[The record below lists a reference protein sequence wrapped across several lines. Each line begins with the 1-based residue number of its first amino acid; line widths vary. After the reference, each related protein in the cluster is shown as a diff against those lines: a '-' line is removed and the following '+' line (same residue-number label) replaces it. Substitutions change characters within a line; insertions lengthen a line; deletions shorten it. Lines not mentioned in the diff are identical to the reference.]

1 MHWVERAEGL
11 LYEGESV
18 QETVPVG
25 AGGIVVT
32 THRLLAFTPD
42 REGPNFRQVDRP
54 NVDGVEVR
62 TVGTFQFLQRAVKAL
77 VGGGVLLAAGLAVNL
92 EGMVAGIS
100 PDGGTAGTVG
110 IGGMIGTLRTVL
122 SLLARL
128 DDLLRVFGALA
139 LALGAI
145 LLAVYLWSRERL
157 LVVAVAGG
165 EDIELTASDE
175 AVVDRL
181 QAALFQETAATPP
194 ENPMA

>member
-62 TVGTFQFLQRAVKAL
+62 TVGTFRFLQRAVKAL

-128 DDLLRVFGALA
+128 DDLLRVFSALA

>member
-1 MHWVERAEGL
+1 
-11 LYEGESV
+11 
-18 QETVPVG
+18 
-25 AGGIVVT
+25 
-32 THRLLAFTPD
+32 
-42 REGPNFRQVDRP
+42 
-54 NVDGVEVR
+54 
-62 TVGTFQFLQRAVKAL
+62 
-77 VGGGVLLAAGLAVNL
+77 
-92 EGMVAGIS
+92 MVAGIS
-100 PDGGTAGTVG
+100 PDGGGTASTVG
-110 IGGMIGTLRTVL
+110 IGGVIGTLRTVL

-139 LALGAI
+139 LALGAV

-194 ENPMA
+194 EDPMA